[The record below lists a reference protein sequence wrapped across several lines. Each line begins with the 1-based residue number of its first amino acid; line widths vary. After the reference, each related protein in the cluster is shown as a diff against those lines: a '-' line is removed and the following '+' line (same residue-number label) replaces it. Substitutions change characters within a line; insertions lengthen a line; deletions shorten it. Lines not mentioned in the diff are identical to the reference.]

1 MVWELSRTGEE
12 WCLEQQNGVDDLV
25 MCFLCNCEGSGGLRS
40 FRGLS
45 ITKVFEPVLFPCTK
59 MGEMIQRGKARIRMR
74 NIVWRLPF
82 PHAVWLREARQRE
95 RRCWECGDRRVR
107 CVCKRILKMRSGAC
121 FGAVFRVLNSMDVM
135 ILCMCD

>member
-1 MVWELSRTGEE
+1 VCVCVSACVCLCLSV
-12 WCLEQQNGVDDLV
+12 CVSVCVSVYLFVCV
-25 MCFLCNCEGSGGLRS
+25 CVGSGGLRP

-59 MGEMIQRGKARIRMR
+59 MGEMMQRGKARIRMR